1 MIWRGHV
8 FCVVWVCF
16 TWNVPLFTFGDLSS
30 TEWLMQQGSVVVPT
44 ISCLSWDVYDARLL
58 NDFVLNALAV
68 FILDTA
74 LVHVALV
81 DDGGAVGFGCAK
93 DTPKSLSFFVRSTG
107 GSVCTKVVGGL
118 QVGEGSWELA
128 WSIITLTPSFWGGM
142 IWNSRFPCYLQ
153 LSIVQRTARRADLNN
168 LYLARMELL
177 VWMFLKGPIF
187 CSRGF

>member
-1 MIWRGHV
+1 MGLRSQAHCRVEIWSLHQLVSFCSPMIWRGHV
-8 FCVVWVCF
+8 FCVLWVCF

-118 QVGEGSWELA
+118 EVGEAGNWPLHYKFQCTCLHF
-128 WSIITLTPSFWGGM
+128 ISFKAV
-142 IWNSRFPCYLQ
+142 F
-153 LSIVQRTARRADLNN
+153 
-168 LYLARMELL
+168 LY
-177 VWMFLKGPIF
+177 
-187 CSRGF
+187 RGLYT